1 MKTWVLTCMND
12 DATMMF
18 SVPKVRASTFPQ
30 LVIFTEV
37 AMEMHRQD
45 KITNTANFM
54 LNFFSTFFPFGMSK
68 YSRRLIWNWFAVGR
82 EALFICSNRPTGAL
96 IFAIECCSDM
106 NLLPINFFVN
116 HFESQC
122 DHRNEHCACTKT
134 RLFSCWITL
143 LILSMAIR
151 MDS

>member
-18 SVPKVRASTFPQ
+18 SVPKVRALTFPQ

-37 AMEMHRQD
+37 AMEMQRQD

-54 LNFFSTFFPFGMSK
+54 LNFFNTFFRFGMNT

-82 EALFICSNRPTGAL
+82 GMLFICFNRPTD
-96 IFAIECCSDM
+96 AIIYSIEWCSDM

-122 DHRNEHCACTKT
+122 DHRNKHCACTKT
-134 RLFSCWITL
+134 RPFSFFQNKYTFK
-143 LILSMAIR
+143 SVE
-151 MDS
+151 